1 MATNKTTTLSSID
14 APASLT
20 EYLSAV
26 LDGEAGGFEERR
38 VLDELKSN
46 KELQHKL
53 FTYSLISE
61 TMRSDAASVTASTDF
76 LAGIHQKISAEDEYH
91 HVNVVTSDKEK
102 TASSWLRP
110 VGGFALAASVAA
122 ISIIGFQNYQQ
133 TSQNG
138 FVTASSDNAASTL
151 LDNSMI
157 KASQIANNDSQL
169 VNDKLAVPDLYKQAD
184 NRTRLFLKRFVDSH
198 LQQASNSAFVPS
210 VRVIAY
216 AD

>member
-46 KELQHKL
+46 NELQHKL
-53 FTYSLISE
+53 FTYSLIGE
-61 TMRSDAASVTASTDF
+61 TMRSDDSSVTATTNF
-76 LAGIHQKISAEDEYH
+76 LAEIHQKISTEDEYH
-91 HVNVVTSDKEK
+91 HVNIVTSSKEK
-102 TASSWLRP
+102 TSSSWLKP
-110 VGGFALAASVAA
+110 VGGLALAASVAA
-122 ISIIGFQNYQQ
+122 ISIIGFQNFQQ

-138 FVTASSDNAASTL
+138 FVTASNDNAASIL
-151 LDNSMI
+151 LGNSNI
-157 KASQIANNDSQL
+157 KASQIANSDSQT
-169 VNDKLAVPDLYKQAD
+169 NDKLVVPDLYKQAD
-184 NRTRLFLKRFVDSH
+184 NRTRLLLKRFVDSH